1 VKHLSSRNKLLLDWL
16 WVYCK
21 LRHQVTSILSE
32 LQLQILRK
40 IRLKMRWTLTK
51 KCDFFFSKSGI
62 QPRSPIVTQLQLAHG
77 LMTVQRAPARMI
89 DHNGPKKAFEGVWPI
104 IFDPSFLW
112 WVFSAERAI
121 IVQPSFL
128 RYIFFVTNNR
138 NLSFQLIFP
147 TDESVIPIFCRVLL
161 YCCTMGSWNFAWTV
175 DHRKGSGVS
184 YPTQRPELPE
194 LCVSGGQTHL
204 R

>member
-1 VKHLSSRNKLLLDWL
+1 MGRGGKTRCQTSKGIMVRSEVTDFDYVRPRNVCYSSIYPEWWL
-16 WVYCK
+16 HDIVQ
-21 LRHQVTSILSE
+21 RVEISE
-32 LQLQILRK
+32 LNKFRYRGKFIFL
-40 IRLKMRWTLTK
+40 TLV
-51 KCDFFFSKSGI
+51 I
-62 QPRSPIVTQLQLAHG
+62 PYRELPREWSIIMVW
-77 LMTVQRAPARMI
+77 
-89 DHNGPKKAFEGVWPI
+89 KKAFEGVWPI

-175 DHRKGSGVS
+175 DNRKGSGVS

-194 LCVSGGQTHL
+194 LCVSGDQTHL